1 MELWRGI
8 MVKVKTFK
16 RLMAILLATSM
27 TTGAMVGCGSN
38 KSTDGSSKKGES
50 EETKTE
56 EEATVVTAGD
66 ENGTEFEMWAF
77 VEIHAKFY
85 EEMVKEW
92 NEQNPDKTINL
103 KMTVLPYGD
112 MHTKLQSSLLAG
124 KGAPDLCDIEVG
136 QFPNFLKGVPQLET
150 LTDVV
155 EPYKDSIVESRL
167 NLYSKDGDI
176 YGLPTHVGAT
186 VAFYNTELLEE
197 AGIEVNETDLAEFIL
212 QTAVSPPSHIVVPGL
227 HFERNKIREIFAEKL
242 GYTGTENP
250 TEMTHFVRGYVR
262 ERFLKADVGVNG
274 CNFAVAESGTCTIVS
289 NEGNGRMASSIPKT
303 QLIFLGT
310 ERIVP
315 DFKALDVMMEMLNRS
330 AVGSKISNYFSMMTG
345 PARPGEADGPEE
357 THIIIID
364 NGRSGILGGTFQE
377 MLRCIRCGACM
388 NICPVYRHVSGHG
401 YGSVYPGPMGAV
413 LTPLFKGYDVAG
425 DLPYASTLCGA
436 CTENC
441 PVAIPLHE
449 LLMEHRHIMADI
461 EKTRPKAEEAIFTA
475 AAKMFGNATLFDL
488 GTKAGAIGMNL
499 ISNKEGNMPEWTQAI
514 PVMNGWTKSKE
525 LGSLKFKKFRDLY
538 AEHEKNKKKEKK

>member
-1 MELWRGI
+1 MALIYDNRPYKTRIKECLADDFKVAAIKKAQDVFYDKRNTVVADVPEWLDFRAEAAKLRDHVLNNLDYYVNQFVENAEKAGSKVHFAFDDKEATQI
-8 MVKVKTFK
+8 ALDILREREAKMIVKSKT
-16 RLMAILLATSM
+16 IL
-27 TTGAMVGCGSN
+27 
-38 KSTDGSSKKGES
+38 
-50 EETKTE
+50 TE
-56 EEATVVTAGD
+56 EIGL
-66 ENGTEFEMWAF
+66 
-77 VEIHAKFY
+77 
-85 EEMVKEW
+85 
-92 NEQNPDKTINL
+92 NE
-103 KMTVLPYGD
+103 V
-112 MHTKLQSSLLAG
+112 
-124 KGAPDLCDIEVG
+124 
-136 QFPNFLKGVPQLET
+136 
-150 LTDVV
+150 
-155 EPYKDSIVESRL
+155 
-167 NLYSKDGDI
+167 
-176 YGLPTHVGAT
+176 
-186 VAFYNTELLEE
+186 LEE

-274 CNFAVAESGTCTIVS
+274 CNFAVAASGTCTIVS

-303 QLIFLGT
+303 QVIFLGA

-330 AVGSKISNYFSMMTG
+330 AVGAKISNYFSMMTG
-345 PARPGEADGPEE
+345 PGRAGEADGPEE

-388 NICPVYRHVSGHG
+388 NICPVYRHISGHG

-475 AAKMFGNATLFDL
+475 AAKMFGNSTLFDF

-499 ISNKEGNMPEWTQAI
+499 ISNKEGNMPTWTQAI

-525 LGSLKFKKFRDLY
+525 MGTLKFKKFRDLY

>member
-1 MELWRGI
+1 M
-8 MVKVKTFK
+8 
-16 RLMAILLATSM
+16 S
-27 TTGAMVGCGSN
+27 
-38 KSTDGSSKKGES
+38 
-50 EETKTE
+50 
-56 EEATVVTAGD
+56 
-66 ENGTEFEMWAF
+66 
-77 VEIHAKFY
+77 
-85 EEMVKEW
+85 
-92 NEQNPDKTINL
+92 
-103 KMTVLPYGD
+103 
-112 MHTKLQSSLLAG
+112 
-124 KGAPDLCDIEVG
+124 
-136 QFPNFLKGVPQLET
+136 
-150 LTDVV
+150 
-155 EPYKDSIVESRL
+155 
-167 NLYSKDGDI
+167 
-176 YGLPTHVGAT
+176 
-186 VAFYNTELLEE
+186 
-197 AGIEVNETDLAEFIL
+197 
-212 QTAVSPPSHIVVPGL
+212 
-227 HFERNKIREIFAEKL
+227 
-242 GYTGTENP
+242 
-250 TEMTHFVRGYVR
+250 
-262 ERFLKADVGVNG
+262 
-274 CNFAVAESGTCTIVS
+274 
-289 NEGNGRMASSIPKT
+289 SSIPKT

>member
-1 MELWRGI
+1 QREAKMI
-8 MVKVKTFK
+8 VKSKT
-16 RLMAILLATSM
+16 IL
-27 TTGAMVGCGSN
+27 
-38 KSTDGSSKKGES
+38 
-50 EETKTE
+50 TE
-56 EEATVVTAGD
+56 EIGL
-66 ENGTEFEMWAF
+66 
-77 VEIHAKFY
+77 
-85 EEMVKEW
+85 
-92 NEQNPDKTINL
+92 NE
-103 KMTVLPYGD
+103 V
-112 MHTKLQSSLLAG
+112 
-124 KGAPDLCDIEVG
+124 
-136 QFPNFLKGVPQLET
+136 
-150 LTDVV
+150 
-155 EPYKDSIVESRL
+155 
-167 NLYSKDGDI
+167 
-176 YGLPTHVGAT
+176 
-186 VAFYNTELLEE
+186 LEE

-315 DFKALDVMMEMLNRS
+315 NFKALDVMMEMLNRS

-345 PARPGEADGPEE
+345 PGRAGEADGPEE

-388 NICPVYRHVSGHG
+388 NICPVYRHISGHG

-475 AAKMFGNATLFDL
+475 AAKMFGNSTLFDL

-499 ISNKEGNMPEWTQAI
+499 ISNKEGNMPTWTQAI

-525 LGSLKFKKFRDLY
+525 MGTLKFKKFRDLY

>member
-1 MELWRGI
+1 LDYYVNQFAENAEKAGSKVHFAFDDKEATQIALDILREREAKMI
-8 MVKVKTFK
+8 VKSKT
-16 RLMAILLATSM
+16 IL
-27 TTGAMVGCGSN
+27 
-38 KSTDGSSKKGES
+38 
-50 EETKTE
+50 TE
-56 EEATVVTAGD
+56 EIGL
-66 ENGTEFEMWAF
+66 
-77 VEIHAKFY
+77 
-85 EEMVKEW
+85 
-92 NEQNPDKTINL
+92 NE
-103 KMTVLPYGD
+103 V
-112 MHTKLQSSLLAG
+112 
-124 KGAPDLCDIEVG
+124 
-136 QFPNFLKGVPQLET
+136 
-150 LTDVV
+150 
-155 EPYKDSIVESRL
+155 
-167 NLYSKDGDI
+167 
-176 YGLPTHVGAT
+176 
-186 VAFYNTELLEE
+186 LEE

-274 CNFAVAESGTCTIVS
+274 CNFAVA
-289 NEGNGRMASSIPKT
+289 AS
-303 QLIFLGT
+303 
-310 ERIVP
+310 
-315 DFKALDVMMEMLNRS
+315 
-330 AVGSKISNYFSMMTG
+330 
-345 PARPGEADGPEE
+345 PEE

-475 AAKMFGNATLFDL
+475 AAKMFGNSTLFDL

-499 ISNKEGNMPEWTQAI
+499 ISNKEGNMPTWTQAI

-525 LGSLKFKKFRDLY
+525 MGTLKFKKFRDLY